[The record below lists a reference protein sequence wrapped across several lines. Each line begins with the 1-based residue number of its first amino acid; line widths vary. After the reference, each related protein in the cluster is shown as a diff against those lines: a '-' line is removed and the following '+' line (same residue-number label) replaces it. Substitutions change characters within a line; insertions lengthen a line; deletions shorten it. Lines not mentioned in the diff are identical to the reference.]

1 MSATTSTPGIAT
13 DPASF
18 TPAKSIVL
26 IGMPGSGKSA
36 VGRKLAARFSIPFFD
51 ADEEIETAA
60 GMRIEQIFERYGEA
74 EFRKGERR
82 VIARLLDQ
90 PVHVLATGG
99 GAFMDSETRALIRA
113 KAISV
118 WLRADIETLI
128 ERTGR
133 RTDRPLLKQG
143 DPRQILERLSAERN
157 PVYAEAD
164 VTADSDNR
172 PAEET
177 IDRVVK
183 ALAAFARKTG
193 PGAERAKA

>member
-1 MSATTSTPGIAT
+1 MSATTHPSS
-13 DPASF
+13 DPADF
-18 TPAKSIVL
+18 MPAKSIV
-26 IGMPGSGKSA
+26 IVGMPGSGKSA

-51 ADEEIETAA
+51 ADEEIEAAA
-60 GMRIEQIFERYGEA
+60 GMKIEQIFERYGEA

-82 VIARLLDQ
+82 VITRLLDQ
-90 PVHVLATGG
+90 PIQVLATGG
-99 GAFMDSETRALIRA
+99 GAFMDPETRALIRT

-118 WLRADIETLI
+118 WLRADLETLL

-133 RTDRPLLKQG
+133 RSDRPLLKKG
-143 DPRQILERLSAERN
+143 DPREILKQLSAERE

-177 IDRVVK
+177 VDRVLK
-183 ALAAFARKTG
+183 GLAALAQKTG
-193 PGAERAKA
+193 PSARVAS